1 MMTSGTIVEHRDSQ
15 SLDYILKDPE
25 LFYPTG
31 YKVLQSQAKNGFV
44 KCTKVMH
51 NGMHKLV
58 FDISEYKTLDTILP
72 TLRPE
77 IFPTILKNLMDV
89 VFEVKN
95 NGFIHSTNIE
105 ISFDKIFV
113 DCNNY
118 KVFLVYLPIDTPVR
132 QNDYEVFETSLKR
145 IIASAIDQTDSLQ
158 TEANCRLKENL
169 EDPSYTLE
177 RLKEILSDM
186 HTDSAKYGSSIRRPS
201 VMTDEDL
208 QTNEESQQL
217 LEPALSSRQ
226 EKAGFLKGLFKGKTK
241 AGNPKKTEKTVKSS
255 EKKSEKNPVKQNRKK
270 EGIVDMSV
278 NLQSEMEGGATE
290 ILDDIFTP
298 KFILSGVKT
307 PVKIDILINKPEFL
321 IGKKEDAVDGVIT
334 CNNAISRVHCKIVFE
349 SGKYYVVDLGS
360 ANGTYINGSKIPPNQ
375 KIQIK
380 DKDKVQLANSEFL
393 LKSV

>member
-1 MMTSGTIVEHRDSQ
+1 MMISGTIVEHRDSQ

-105 ISFDKIFV
+105 IAFDKIFV
-113 DCNNY
+113 DCNNF

-132 QNDYEVFETSLKR
+132 QNDYEVFETSLKH
-145 IIASAIDQTDSLQ
+145 IIASAIDQTDNLQ
-158 TEANCRLKENL
+158 TEANCRLRENL

-186 HTDSAKYGSSIRRPS
+186 HADPAKNRSSIHRPS
-201 VMTDEDL
+201 GVTDEDL
-208 QTNEESQQL
+208 QSNEESMKL
-217 LEPALSSRQ
+217 LESTPSSQ
-226 EKAGFLKGLFKGKTK
+226 HEKTGFLKGLFKGKAK
-241 AGNPKKTEKTVKSS
+241 PKKPAKS
-255 EKKSEKNPVKQNRKK
+255 KGKNDSSDDV
-270 EGIVDMSV
+270 SV
-278 NLQSEMEGGATE
+278 NLQSETEGGATE

-360 ANGTYINGSKIPPNQ
+360 ANGTYINGVKISPNQ
-375 KIQIK
+375 KTQIK
-380 DKDKVQLANSEFL
+380 DKDKVQLANSVFL